1 MSYSQEAD
9 RFPSRDSFSK
19 SIWTGGTVL
28 TNVTPKLNTLGLTLA
43 AYEVTVRDPLV
54 VMQGTLR

>member
-9 RFPSRDSFSK
+9 RFPSQDSFSE

-28 TNVTPKLNTLGLTLA
+28 TIVTPKLNTLGLTLA
-43 AYEVTVRDPLV
+43 ANEITVRDPL
-54 VMQGTLR
+54 TW